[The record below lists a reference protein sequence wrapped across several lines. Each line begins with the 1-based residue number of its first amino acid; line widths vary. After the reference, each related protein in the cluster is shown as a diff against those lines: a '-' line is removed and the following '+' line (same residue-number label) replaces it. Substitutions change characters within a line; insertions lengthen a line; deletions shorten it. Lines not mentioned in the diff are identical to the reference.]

1 MKSWGKGEWGE
12 RRGPGGGGGG
22 GPGGPHAPPPSP
34 IFCNHL
40 FVAVTLKNYKLCY
53 LN

>member
-1 MKSWGKGEWGE
+1 MKSWGKGEWGVSA
-12 RRGPGGGGGG
+12 GGT
-22 GPGGPHAPPPSP
+22 PPPSP

-53 LN
+53 LNLN